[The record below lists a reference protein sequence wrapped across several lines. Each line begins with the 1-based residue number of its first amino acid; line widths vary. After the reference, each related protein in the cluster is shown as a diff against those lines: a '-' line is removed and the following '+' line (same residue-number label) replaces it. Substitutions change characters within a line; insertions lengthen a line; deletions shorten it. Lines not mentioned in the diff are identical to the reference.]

1 MRRTIVLAALLALAL
16 AAGGVSAATTSPSAG
31 DSPAATDAVQPD
43 RYTVETVD
51 PDDDLT
57 AAEVE
62 QARELAWANDTVR
75 AAVDADEPVKFEVW
89 APLNDDD
96 HTSVQIEQND
106 RLLVIADVDLDAGDV
121 VGVEE
126 PTVLTADEAVRIE
139 TDDAVESTDE
149 GRFTVEVAES
159 SPADKP
165 TRIEADA
172 QRTIAIDSD
181 SITFVDGS
189 AGQ

>member
-89 APLNDDD
+89 APLNDND

-149 GRFTVEVAES
+149 GRFTVEVAEPY
-159 SPADKP
+159 PADEP

-172 QRTIAIDSD
+172 QRTIAIDSG
-181 SITFVDGS
+181 SITLVDGS

>member
-1 MRRTIVLAALLALAL
+1 MQRTIALATLLALAL

-43 RYTVETVD
+43 RYTVEMVD
-51 PDDDLT
+51 PHDELT

-62 QARELAWANDTVR
+62 RARELAWANDTVR
-75 AAVDADEPVKFEVW
+75 AAVDADEPVKFEIW
-89 APLNDDD
+89 APVNDDD
-96 HTSVQIEQND
+96 RTSVWIEQD
-106 RLLVIADVDLDAGDV
+106 GRSVVVADVDLDAGNV
-121 VGVEE
+121 VSVEE
-126 PTVLTADEAVRIE
+126 PTVLTADEAVQIE

-149 GRFTVEVAES
+149 DRFTVEVEES
-159 SPADKP
+159 SPADEP
-165 TRIEADA
+165 MRIEADA
-172 QRTIAIDSD
+172 QRTVTFDSG

>member
-1 MRRTIVLAALLALAL
+1 MRRTIILAALLALAL

-51 PDDDLT
+51 PDDELT

-96 HTSVQIEQND
+96 HASVQVEQND

-121 VGVEE
+121 VSVEE

-139 TDDAVESTDE
+139 TDDAVESTDA
-149 GRFTVEVAES
+149 GRFTVEVEES
-159 SPADKP
+159 APADEP

-172 QRTIAIDSD
+172 QRTIAIDSG
-181 SITFVDGS
+181 SITLVDGS

>member
-51 PDDDLT
+51 PDDELT

-96 HTSVQIEQND
+96 HTSVQVEQND

-139 TDDAVESTDE
+139 TDDAVESTEE
-149 GRFTVEVAES
+149 GRFTVEVVES
-159 SPADKP
+159 SPADEP

-172 QRTIAIDSD
+172 QRTIAIDSG
-181 SITFVDGS
+181 SITLVDGS